1 MAIGRADAW
10 NSPLIPVAVTG
21 RPVVW
26 NLRADPIWASGHVAA
41 QQAGHM
47 NAVDLQPISFAAR
60 LNPRGRPHMV
70 LQATVVR
77 KLNGH
82 EQRIDDLEDEVGM
95 LHPDEN

>member
-1 MAIGRADAW
+1 
-10 NSPLIPVAVTG
+10 
-21 RPVVW
+21 
-26 NLRADPIWASGHVAA
+26 
-41 QQAGHM
+41 
-47 NAVDLQPISFAAR
+47 
-60 LNPRGRPHMV
+60 MV

>member
-1 MAIGRADAW
+1 
-10 NSPLIPVAVTG
+10 
-21 RPVVW
+21 
-26 NLRADPIWASGHVAA
+26 
-41 QQAGHM
+41 M
-47 NAVDLQPISFAAR
+47 NAFDPRSVSRQAT